1 MKRTQVFMNKPAH
14 LGLSILEIS
23 KITIYEIWHD
33 YMKPK
38 SRDTWIQI
46 LCSLHKNR
54 ENCKEIAKARFDSS
68 NYELERT
75 LYMRN

>member
-1 MKRTQVFMNKPAH
+1 MKKTEIFTNKPVY